1 MRADMKRA
9 LLLVL
14 AACLVLSGCGV
25 IRDQRQAG
33 ENVPVSEMDTSGL
46 ENYER
51 TEKSAVY
58 FYNETSQT
66 LMAESRTLVVDQ
78 DANPAETAVREL
90 LKGPSNASLKSVA
103 PEGMTLDFLE
113 YSQGVVN
120 VYLKYG
126 GEMPQPEQAYIMEQA
141 IANTVTDILGQVSVC
156 AFYNGLRVGVGG
168 YPSGPLR
175 KQTGS
180 IPDAW
185 GSVFAKYVPQSTAP
199 TNGENPAPSKTNGGA
214 EEPEKPKTSEINT
227 VLYFVSPDGRFILPE
242 VRTIK
247 YTGEQYIET
256 LIQELKNGPRNT
268 AAMKSPLKADAE
280 LLREPVLKEIS
291 GGRLALELYFPQ
303 SPVQPGYL
311 DASEMISYAA
321 LVYTITGFMPYVNT
335 VEIYVA
341 GHRVDKVGDTRFFGG
356 MRRADYAGLIG
367 SSAPV
372 YFGDKTS
379 DLLVEVQR
387 NMEQGKVWSARARVL
402 ELLAGPLEEDGAH
415 VWPLMPPGVTAD
427 DIPSV
432 DVYGDTAYVDLSA
445 RFKQACA
452 GMTAKSEMLLVYSI
466 VNTITAM
473 DGISKVQFTVGG
485 KQVDKL
491 AGYLCLSDPLLRN
504 YGIIKTANN

>member
-1 MRADMKRA
+1 MA
-9 LLLVL
+9 L
-14 AACLVLSGCGV
+14 AACLVFSGCGV
-25 IRDQRQAG
+25 IRDRRQAG
-33 ENVPVSEMDTSGL
+33 ANVPVSVMDTSGL

-51 TEKSAVY
+51 TVKSAVY

-66 LMAESRTLVVDQ
+66 LMAESRTLVVEQ

-90 LKGPSNASLKSVA
+90 LKGSSNASLKSVA
-103 PEGMTLDFLE
+103 PEGMTLEFLE

-126 GEMPQPEQAYIMEQA
+126 GEMPEPEQAYILEQA
-141 IANTVTDILGQVSVC
+141 IANTVTDILGPVSVC
-156 AFYNGLRVGVGG
+156 VFYNGIRVGVGG

-185 GSVFAKYVPQSTAP
+185 GSVFAKYMPQSTS
-199 TNGENPAPSKTNGGA
+199 PADEESPEPAKTHSPA
-214 EEPEKPKTSEINT
+214 EEEKPKTSEINT

-247 YTGEQYIET
+247 YTGDQYIET

-268 AAMKSPLKADAE
+268 AAMRSPLNADAE
-280 LLREPVLKEIS
+280 LLRKSVLEDLGS
-291 GGRLALELYFPQ
+291 GRLKLELYFSQ

-311 DASEMISYAA
+311 DASDIVSYAA
-321 LVYTITGFMPYVNT
+321 LVYTIIGFMPYVKT
-335 VEIYVA
+335 VDIYVA
-341 GHRVDKVGDTRFFGG
+341 GHRVDKVGDIRFYNG
-356 MRRADYAGLIG
+356 MRRADYVGLIG

-379 DLLVEVQR
+379 DLLLEVQR
-387 NMEQGKVWSARARVL
+387 NMEQGKVWSARERVL
-402 ELLAGPLEEDGAH
+402 ELLAGPLEEDGAN

-432 DVYGDTAYVDLSA
+432 DVYGDTAYVNLSA
-445 RFKQACA
+445 RFKEACA
-452 GMTAKSEMLLVYSI
+452 GMTAQSEMLLVYSI

-473 DGISKVQFTVGG
+473 DGISKVQFTVEG

-504 YGIIKTANN
+504 YGIIKTANS

>member
-1 MRADMKRA
+1 
-9 LLLVL
+9 
-14 AACLVLSGCGV
+14 
-25 IRDQRQAG
+25 
-33 ENVPVSEMDTSGL
+33 MDTSGL

-51 TEKSAVY
+51 TVKSAVY

-66 LMAESRTLVVDQ
+66 LMAESRTLVVEQ

-90 LKGPSNASLKSVA
+90 LKGSSNASLKSVA
-103 PEGMTLDFLE
+103 PEGMTLEFLE

-126 GEMPQPEQAYIMEQA
+126 GEMPEPEQAYILEQA
-141 IANTVTDILGQVSVC
+141 IANTVTDILGPVSVC
-156 AFYNGLRVGVGG
+156 VFYNGIRVGVGG

-185 GSVFAKYVPQSTAP
+185 GSVFAKYMPQSTS
-199 TNGENPAPSKTNGGA
+199 PADEESPEPAKTHSPA
-214 EEPEKPKTSEINT
+214 EEEKPKTSEINT

-247 YTGEQYIET
+247 YTGDQYIET

-268 AAMKSPLKADAE
+268 AAMRSPLNADAE
-280 LLREPVLKEIS
+280 LLRKSVLEDLGS
-291 GGRLALELYFPQ
+291 GRLKLELYFSQ

-311 DASEMISYAA
+311 DASDIVSYAA
-321 LVYTITGFMPYVNT
+321 LVYTIIGFMPYVKT
-335 VEIYVA
+335 VDIYVA
-341 GHRVDKVGDTRFFGG
+341 GHRVDKVGDIRFYNG
-356 MRRADYAGLIG
+356 MRRADYVGLIG

-379 DLLVEVQR
+379 DLLLEVQR
-387 NMEQGKVWSARARVL
+387 NMEQGKVWSARERVL
-402 ELLAGPLEEDGAH
+402 ELLAGPLEEDGAN

-432 DVYGDTAYVDLSA
+432 DVYGDTAYVNLSA
-445 RFKQACA
+445 RFKEACA
-452 GMTAKSEMLLVYSI
+452 GMTAQSEMLLVYSI

-473 DGISKVQFTVGG
+473 DGISKVQFTVDGR
-485 KQVDKL
+485 QVDKL
-491 AGYLCLSDPLLRN
+491 AGYLCLADPLLRN
-504 YGIIKTANN
+504 YGIIKSANN

>member
-1 MRADMKRA
+1 MRADVKRVI
-9 LLLVL
+9 LLAL

-33 ENVPVSEMDTSGL
+33 ENVPVSVMDTSGL

-78 DANPAETAVREL
+78 DANPAETAVQEL
-90 LKGPSNASLKSVA
+90 LKGPFNASLKSVA
-103 PEGMTLDFLE
+103 PEDMTLDFLE

-126 GEMPQPEQAYIMEQA
+126 GEMPEPEQAYILEQA

-156 AFYNGLRVGVGG
+156 AFYNGMRVGVGG
-168 YPSGPLR
+168 YPSAPLR
-175 KQTGS
+175 KQAGS

-185 GSVFAKYVPQSTAP
+185 GSVYAKYVPQNTAP
-199 TNGENPAPSKTNGGA
+199 ADADSPEPVKTNGA

-247 YTGEQYIET
+247 YTGDQYIET

-268 AAMKSPLKADAE
+268 AAMKSPLIADTE
-280 LLREPVLKEIS
+280 LLREPVLEDLGS
-291 GGRLALELYFPQ
+291 GRRKLELYFSQ

-311 DASEMISYAA
+311 DASDIVSYAA
-321 LVYTITGFMPYVNT
+321 LVYTITGFMPYVET

-341 GHRVDKVGDTRFFGG
+341 GHRVEKVGDIRFFGG
-356 MRRADYAGLIG
+356 MHRADYVGLIG

-379 DLLVEVQR
+379 DLLLEVQR
-387 NMEQGKVWSARARVL
+387 NMEQGKVWSARERVL
-402 ELLAGPLEEDGAH
+402 ELLAGPLEEDGAS

-445 RFKQACA
+445 RFKAACA

-473 DGISKVQFTVGG
+473 DGISKVQFTVEGR
-485 KQVDKL
+485 QVDQL

-504 YGIIKTANN
+504 YGIIKTANS

>member
-1 MRADMKRA
+1 MA
-9 LLLVL
+9 L
-14 AACLVLSGCGV
+14 AACLVFSGCGV

-33 ENVPVSEMDTSGL
+33 ANVPVSVMDISGL

-51 TEKSAVY
+51 TVKSAVY

-66 LMAESRTLVVDQ
+66 LMAESRTLVVEQ

-90 LKGPSNASLKSVA
+90 LKGSSNASLKSVA
-103 PEGMTLDFLE
+103 PEGMTLEFLE

-126 GEMPQPEQAYIMEQA
+126 GEMPEPEQAYILEQA
-141 IANTVTDILGQVSVC
+141 IANTVTDILGPVSVC
-156 AFYNGLRVGVGG
+156 VFYNGIRVGVGG

-185 GSVFAKYVPQSTAP
+185 GSVFAKYMPQSTS
-199 TNGENPAPSKTNGGA
+199 PADEESPEPAKTHSPA
-214 EEPEKPKTSEINT
+214 EEEKPKTSEINT

-247 YTGEQYIET
+247 YTGDQYIET

-268 AAMKSPLKADAE
+268 AAMRSPLNADAE
-280 LLREPVLKEIS
+280 LLRKSVLEDLGS
-291 GGRLALELYFPQ
+291 GRLKLELYFSQ

-311 DASEMISYAA
+311 DASDIVSYAA
-321 LVYTITGFMPYVNT
+321 LVYTIIGFMPYVKT
-335 VEIYVA
+335 VDIYVA
-341 GHRVDKVGDTRFFGG
+341 GHRVDKVGDIRFYNG
-356 MRRADYAGLIG
+356 MRRADYVGLIG

-379 DLLVEVQR
+379 DLLLEVQR
-387 NMEQGKVWSARARVL
+387 NMEQGKVWSARERVL
-402 ELLAGPLEEDGAH
+402 ELLAGPLEEDGAN

-432 DVYGDTAYVDLSA
+432 DVYGDTAYVNLSA
-445 RFKQACA
+445 RFKEACA
-452 GMTAKSEMLLVYSI
+452 GMTAQSEMLLVYSI

-473 DGISKVQFTVGG
+473 DGISKVQFTVDGR
-485 KQVDKL
+485 QVDKL
-491 AGYLCLSDPLLRN
+491 AGYLCLADPLLRN
-504 YGIIKTANN
+504 YGIIKSANN

>member
-1 MRADMKRA
+1 MA
-9 LLLVL
+9 L

-33 ENVPVSEMDTSGL
+33 ANVPVSVMDTSGL

-51 TEKSAVY
+51 TVKSAVY

-66 LMAESRTLVVDQ
+66 LMAESRTLVVEQ

-90 LKGPSNASLKSVA
+90 LKGSSNASLKSVA
-103 PEGMTLDFLE
+103 PEGMTLEFLE

-126 GEMPQPEQAYIMEQA
+126 GEMPEPEQAYILEQA
-141 IANTVTDILGQVSVC
+141 IANTVTDILGPVSVC
-156 AFYNGLRVGVGG
+156 VFYNGIRVGVGG

-185 GSVFAKYVPQSTAP
+185 GSVFAKYMPQSTS
-199 TNGENPAPSKTNGGA
+199 PADEESPEPAKTHSPA
-214 EEPEKPKTSEINT
+214 EEEKPKTSEINT

-247 YTGEQYIET
+247 YTGDQYIET

-268 AAMKSPLKADAE
+268 AAMRSPLNADAE
-280 LLREPVLKEIS
+280 LLRKSVLEDLGS
-291 GGRLALELYFPQ
+291 GRLKLELYFSQ

-311 DASEMISYAA
+311 DASDIVSYAA
-321 LVYTITGFMPYVNT
+321 LVYTIIGFMPYVKT
-335 VEIYVA
+335 VDIYVA
-341 GHRVDKVGDTRFFGG
+341 GHRVDKVGDIRFYNG
-356 MRRADYAGLIG
+356 MRRADYVGLIG

-379 DLLVEVQR
+379 DLLLEVQR
-387 NMEQGKVWSARARVL
+387 NMEQGKVWSARERVL
-402 ELLAGPLEEDGAH
+402 ELLAGPLEEDGAN

-432 DVYGDTAYVDLSA
+432 DVYGDTAYVNLSA
-445 RFKQACA
+445 RFKEACA
-452 GMTAKSEMLLVYSI
+452 GMTAQSEMLLVYSI

-473 DGISKVQFTVGG
+473 DGISKVQFTVDGR
-485 KQVDKL
+485 QVDKL
-491 AGYLCLSDPLLRN
+491 AGYLCLADPLLRN
-504 YGIIKTANN
+504 YGIIKSANN

>member
-1 MRADMKRA
+1 MA
-9 LLLVL
+9 L

-33 ENVPVSEMDTSGL
+33 ASVPVSVMDTSQL

-51 TEKSAVY
+51 TVKSAVY

-66 LMAESRTLVVDQ
+66 LMAESRTLVVEQ

-90 LKGPSNASLKSVA
+90 LKGPSNASLKRVA

-120 VYLKYG
+120 VYIKYG
-126 GEMPQPEQAYIMEQA
+126 GEMPEPEQAYILEQA

-156 AFYNGLRVGVGG
+156 AFYNGMRLGVGG

-185 GSVFAKYVPQSTAP
+185 SSVFAKYVPQNTAP
-199 TNGENPAPSKTNGGA
+199 ADGESPAPAKTGSAA
-214 EEPEKPKTSEINT
+214 EEPGKPKTSEINT
-227 VLYFVSPDGRFILPE
+227 VLYFVSPGGRFILPE

-247 YTGEQYIET
+247 YTGDQYIET

-268 AAMKSPLKADAE
+268 AAMRSPLKADAE
-280 LLREPVLKEIS
+280 LLREPVLKET
-291 GGRLALELYFPQ
+291 GNGRYALELFFSQ
-303 SPVQPGYL
+303 SPVLPGYL
-311 DASEMISYAA
+311 DASDIVSYAA
-321 LVYTITGFMPYVNT
+321 LVYTITGFVPYVER

-341 GHRVDKVGDTRFFGG
+341 GHRVDKVGGTPFYNG

-367 SSAPV
+367 SSVPV

-379 DLLVEVQR
+379 DLLLEVQR
-387 NMEQGKVWSARARVL
+387 NMEQGKVWSARERVL
-402 ELLAGPLEEDGAH
+402 ELLAGPLEEDGAN

-432 DVYGDTAYVDLSA
+432 DVYGDTAYVNLSA
-445 RFKQACA
+445 RFKEACA

-466 VNTITAM
+466 VNTVTAM
-473 DGISKVQFTVGG
+473 DGISKVQFTVEG

-504 YGIIKTANN
+504 YGIIKTVNN